1 MSGIEIEGPHGASW
15 VIDTLCRRCM
25 CERDFSS
32 FALFMSFY
40 YVNIVNN
47 NNAVVSV
54 LRLNL
59 LALSTLVDL
68 ELPHTKIL

>member
-1 MSGIEIEGPHGASW
+1 
-15 VIDTLCRRCM
+15 M